1 MTVNYSEH
9 LISPINVSN
18 FHLLIILRVV
28 ILINNMKK
36 GSKTQLLLFLNKYK
50 LKYTIKNNYLL

>member
-18 FHLLIILRVV
+18 FNLLIILRVV

-36 GSKTQLLLFLNKYK
+36 GSKTQLLFFLNKYK
-50 LKYTIKNNYLL
+50 LKYKIKNNYLL